1 MDGNIYQWWHRN
13 DSIQYGVDRER
24 LPSSFSSFFFSF
36 FRMSQIHFCSKM
48 FLKITTLILTLSTC
62 VNAMT
67 WEGETKNKPVSTV
80 WSQIFYS
87 HWNIPRSKTVCWPN
101 ILALHTLKTFHG
113 AKTEW
118 ISLRPLPSPY
128 PPLTQ
133 SPKQHHNPPPKQA
146 IPLPRTSA
154 PDFTA
159 TAVLHDDFTS
169 VSLSD
174 YTSKSQWLVLFF
186 YPFDYTFVCPTEIR
200 SFSDAAGKF
209 ADINVGVAAVSTD
222 RWEY

>member
-1 MDGNIYQWWHRN
+1 
-13 DSIQYGVDRER
+13 
-24 LPSSFSSFFFSF
+24 
-36 FRMSQIHFCSKM
+36 
-48 FLKITTLILTLSTC
+48 
-62 VNAMT
+62 
-67 WEGETKNKPVSTV
+67 
-80 WSQIFYS
+80 
-87 HWNIPRSKTVCWPN
+87 VCWPN
-101 ILALHTLKTFHG
+101 ILPLLTLKTFHG
-113 AKTEW
+113 AKTHE
-118 ISLRPLPSPY
+118 RPSDPY
-128 PPLTQ
+128 PPLTLP
-133 SPKQHHNPPPKQA
+133 SPNHQNKPQHPPKQA

-222 RWEY
+222 R